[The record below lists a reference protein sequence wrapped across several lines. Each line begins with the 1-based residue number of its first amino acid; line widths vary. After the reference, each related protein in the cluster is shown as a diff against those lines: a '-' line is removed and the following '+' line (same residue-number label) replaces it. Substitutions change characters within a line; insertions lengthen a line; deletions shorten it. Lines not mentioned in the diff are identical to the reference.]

1 MAEHVATE
9 IAQVVPAHYEIVD
22 DRQSVRR
29 LVLSNAVHHS
39 SQHVGA
45 GDAQGFFDIFG
56 FDFLA
61 GEADHL
67 IESRLRIAHRAVAGA
82 GNLANC
88 FVGNGDLFRFRD

>member
-29 LVLSNAVHHS
+29 LVLSNAVHHPR
-39 SQHVGA
+39 QHVGA
-45 GDAQGFFDIFG
+45 GDAQSFLDIFG

-61 GEADHL
+61 GKTNHL
-67 IESRLRIAHRAVAGA
+67 IESRLRIAHRAVTGA
-82 GNLANC
+82 RDLANR
-88 FVGNGDLFRFRD
+88 FVGN